1 MSVTVLASSLRTVR
15 AGMLAVPS
23 RVAARRPHLSC
34 ADVAEIDAE
43 IRAGPRKYRKDV
55 EQAAPNVARAAPSGP
70 KSPNVSSMAFF
81 KRKNPMEKLEAELSE
96 LRARA
101 ETLSNRHAA
110 AEAAFVDAKA
120 RLQRH
125 HLEADLDADDKAR
138 AKLEGAVAACA
149 VTRDGYADALGEV
162 QAQIADT
169 EQRIATER
177 AAAKRKAASE
187 ELARNLDAVE
197 QALPDYLEAGRRL
210 ANALDAIHYHFE
222 ATQIATFVRN
232 GQAQVEVAA
241 AFVMQELHG
250 TVGAIRDGAAPI
262 PAPKAAAEPVAVIEP
277 PRTETVFMMR
287 SARFRD
293 HAGVTR
299 TARQYDDAEM
309 PVQTAE
315 RALRRNVAVPV
326 SDPRRANLKGVR
338 GGFHPDPRA
347 PDIVDLDDE
356 EASRP
361 PSSAPVTSNPHENFI
376 VLDRSAENHTF
387 QIDVPQL

>member
-1 MSVTVLASSLRTVR
+1 MWR
-15 AGMLAVPS
+15 A
-23 RVAARRPHLSC
+23 PH
-34 ADVAEIDAE
+34 
-43 IRAGPRKYRKDV
+43 
-55 EQAAPNVARAAPSGP
+55 RAAP

-101 ETLSNRHAA
+101 ETLNNRHAA

-138 AKLEGAVAACA
+138 AKLEATVAACA
-149 VTRDGYADALGEV
+149 LTREGYADALGEV
-162 QAQIADT
+162 QAKIADT
-169 EQRIATER
+169 EQRIASER
-177 AAAKRKAASE
+177 AAAERKAASE

-197 QALPDYLEAGRRL
+197 QALPDYLDAGRRL
-210 ANALDAIHYHFE
+210 ANALEAIHHHFE
-222 ATQIATFVRN
+222 TTQVAAFVRN
-232 GQAQVEVAA
+232 GQAQVEVAV
-241 AFVMQELHG
+241 AFVMQELRG

-262 PAPKAAAEPVAVIEP
+262 PAPKAAAEPVSAVEP
-277 PRTETVFMMR
+277 PPSTQTVFMMR

-347 PDIVDLDDE
+347 PDIVDLDAVDE
-356 EASRP
+356 AKVPGIGAENN
-361 PSSAPVTSNPHENFI
+361 PVLAAANFRVI
-376 VLDRSAENHTF
+376 DRSSEAHTLK
-387 QIDVPQL
+387 IEVPRL